1 MDSLSSGLIVFDF
14 VIVLLC
20 NPHMEYIIGL
30 NGDLYTMS
38 PKTEG
43 VSDNGVKLPILEMVL
58 DRLLD
63 KYYYLKFY
71 LKFEGK
77 IPPSVQER
85 LLAKVNAHNLNVDR
99 GIDR

>member
-1 MDSLSSGLIVFDF
+1 
-14 VIVLLC
+14 
-20 NPHMEYIIGL
+20 MEYIIGL
-30 NGDLYTMS
+30 RGDLYTLS
-38 PKTEG
+38 PETEG
-43 VSDNGVKLPILEMVL
+43 VSGNGVKLPILEMVL

-85 LLAKVNAHNLNVDR
+85 LLSKVNDHNLNVDR

>member
-1 MDSLSSGLIVFDF
+1 
-14 VIVLLC
+14 
-20 NPHMEYIIGL
+20 MEYIIGL

-63 KYYYLKFY
+63 KYYYLKF
-71 LKFEGK
+71 EGK
-77 IPPSVQER
+77 IPPSVQEL
-85 LLAKVNAHNLNVDR
+85 LLAKVNAHNLSVDQ

>member
-1 MDSLSSGLIVFDF
+1 MDSLSSGLIVFDLAIMF
-14 VIVLLC
+14 LC
-20 NPHMEYIIGL
+20 NPRMEYIIGL

-85 LLAKVNAHNLNVDR
+85 LLSKVNDHNLNVDR